1 MAVEFEEKRH
11 VDATSTFSFRLV
23 FSLCAVAEIHSGLLK
38 MWDGH
43 TPRSPIETEG
53 SLLTMAFSG
62 AIMCNMQY
70 VQTYIH
76 PLFLSLYQIAVYRVP
91 IRWSSCSP
99 LRHSLNE
106 APDDHPQ
113 NKR

>member
-11 VDATSTFSFRLV
+11 VDAKSTFSFPLV

-62 AIMCNMQY
+62 AICNMCKRLY
-70 VQTYIH
+70 
-76 PLFLSLYQIAVYRVP
+76 SLCFFPFTR
-91 IRWSSCSP
+91 
-99 LRHSLNE
+99 
-106 APDDHPQ
+106 
-113 NKR
+113 